1 MISELIDKQDNFE
14 VIRDQI
20 AFILVSEIA
29 NQMAL
34 ATAAEKDPEDWRL
47 KVYTERSNPWELFS
61 DVKCSDPVPPPIVN
75 IWYDNSSF
83 DQKAGNVVFRQKS
96 DTVYNIDCYGY
107 GRSSDDGG
115 TGHTAGDKSAA
126 LAVQKAIR
134 LVRNI
139 LMAAEY
145 TYLDLRGTVWQRWPQ
160 SITVFQPQID
170 SRTVQNIVGARVA
183 LRVGFNEFSPQING
197 EELELLSI
205 SVTRAEDGEI
215 YLEADYEAETSDYI
229 IDTFVTSI
237 IGESEG
243 GQSQL
248 RLFYTDDDF
257 ALVALTRYA
266 IGKRFGLDSDEALI
280 FTVDSR
286 TLGTDG
292 GTKFLD
298 IFFTGTLTEI
308 PATMSYDASIDPA
321 LDLVTNWK
329 NFNIEGEDPSFD
341 KLDAGY
347 NDAVFVDAGQ
357 KLQLPANFA
366 GDNIVLY
373 SFDYNAGRS
382 FNIKVTLDPSGTGDG
397 KIELFDGVALLGSD
411 SGAKTDYEI
420 VSTTPNTGTRLT
432 IKITAGQVQQ
442 NWDMTNFEVYEVP

>member
-14 VIRDQI
+14 IIRDQI
-20 AFILVSEIA
+20 AYILVSEVA

-47 KVYTERSNPWELFS
+47 KIYTERSNPWELFS
-61 DVKCSDPVPPPIVN
+61 DVKCTDPIPPPIVN

-83 DQKAGNVVFRQKS
+83 DQKAGDVVSRQKS

-183 LRVGFNEFSPQING
+183 LRVTFNEFSPQVEGNL
-197 EELELLSI
+197 LELLSI

-215 YLEADYEAETSDYI
+215 YLETDYNYKDESDNLINDDGTAFDASWTQNVDDTWTCDGTQLAVSGVSWGLSQNLDGVLATFAGRVTAISAGYVFYFLEAGGPQIQRTTVGAFT
-229 IDTFVTSI
+229 DTQTGPYLPGQDTLQLFVS
-237 IGESEG
+237 
-243 GQSQL
+243 
-248 RLFYTDDDF
+248 DDF
-257 ALVALTRYA
+257 VGTL
-266 IGKRFGLDSDEALI
+266 ILDSC
-280 FTVDSR
+280 T
-286 TLGTDG
+286 
-292 GTKFLD
+292 
-298 IFFTGTLTEI
+298 I
-308 PATMSYDASIDPA
+308 P
-321 LDLVTNWK
+321 V
-329 NFNIEGEDPSFD
+329 
-341 KLDAGY
+341 
-347 NDAVFVDAGQ
+347 
-357 KLQLPANFA
+357 
-366 GDNIVLY
+366 
-373 SFDYNAGRS
+373 
-382 FNIKVTLDPSGTGDG
+382 
-397 KIELFDGVALLGSD
+397 
-411 SGAKTDYEI
+411 
-420 VSTTPNTGTRLT
+420 
-432 IKITAGQVQQ
+432 
-442 NWDMTNFEVYEVP
+442 